1 LYTFFFYLCIWL
13 LNFDVCFRQNID
25 ADLGRV
31 IAKVSSQVN
40 PTTSVKGPEKK
51 KEKKKDK
58 QGVQDTSTE
67 HKDNVSQDPSV
78 EVLIVNPTKD
88 KKKKKKSKKTHSSTT
103 STAPEISIFKE
114 QLGNA
119 QGVNDTEP
127 QGANKGIAQDVLQG
141 KIFDH
146 NNESSNSCFQ
156 PPPVMVSLPFLSVF
170 IICY

>member
-1 LYTFFFYLCIWL
+1 
-13 LNFDVCFRQNID
+13 
-25 ADLGRV
+25 
-31 IAKVSSQVN
+31 
-40 PTTSVKGPEKK
+40 VKDPESKRA
-51 KEKKKDK
+51 KKKDK
-58 QGVQDTSTE
+58 QSAQDITTGQKDDDASVEILLVTST
-67 HKDNVSQDPSV
+67 KD
-78 EVLIVNPTKD
+78 
-88 KKKKKKSKKTHSSTT
+88 KKKKKSKKTHSSTT
-103 STAPEISIFKE
+103 WTAPEISILKE

-127 QGANKGIAQDVLQG
+127 QGVNKGIAQDVLQG